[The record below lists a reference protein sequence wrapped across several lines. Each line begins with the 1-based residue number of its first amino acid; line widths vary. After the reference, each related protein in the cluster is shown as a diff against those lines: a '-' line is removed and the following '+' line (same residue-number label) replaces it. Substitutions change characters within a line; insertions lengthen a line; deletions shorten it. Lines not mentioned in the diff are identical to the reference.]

1 MREKLLKGFDFFAE
15 GLCKELIFPAVKFVL
30 VLFAI
35 TFLIMLI
42 MLLIASL
49 GIADYETMRNGLL
62 EFSKKPWW

>member
-1 MREKLLKGFDFFAE
+1 MREKLLKGFDFIAE

-62 EFSKKPWW
+62 ELSKKPWW